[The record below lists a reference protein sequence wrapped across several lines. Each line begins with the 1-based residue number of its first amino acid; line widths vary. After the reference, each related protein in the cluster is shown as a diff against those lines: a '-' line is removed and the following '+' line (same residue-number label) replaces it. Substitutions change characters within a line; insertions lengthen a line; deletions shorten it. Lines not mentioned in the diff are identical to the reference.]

1 MNNITE
7 VGGAEGIKVLSAQ
20 REELKL
26 ILGFSKYLIGS
37 LGNVYSYQ
45 SGVLRKLAPVNNG
58 TEYYQVGI
66 TDDAG
71 KRRRKYI
78 HRLVAEAFVPNPD
91 NLPEVD
97 HIDNVRWNNVA
108 GNVRWIDLH
117 TNRRK
122 RKVLR

>member
-1 MNNITE
+1 MITE
-7 VGGAEGIKVLSAQ
+7 VGNADSLKVVFST
-20 REELKL
+20 REELKD
-26 ILGFSKYLIGS
+26 IEGFSKYKVGS
-37 LGNVYSYQ
+37 QGNVYSLQ
-45 SGVLRKLAPVNNG
+45 SGVLKKIAAVNNG

-66 TDDAG
+66 TNDEG
-71 KRRRKYI
+71 KRKRKYV

-91 NLPEVD
+91 GLPEVD

-108 GNVRWIDLH
+108 SNVRWIDLH

>member
-7 VGGAEGIKVLSAQ
+7 VGSAEGIKVIGSQ
-20 REELKL
+20 REELKS
-26 ILGFSKYLIGS
+26 IPGFSKYLIGS

-66 TDDAG
+66 TDDTG

-91 NLPEVD
+91 KLPEVD
-97 HIDNVRWNNVA
+97 HIDNVRWNNVVS
-108 GNVRWIDLH
+108 NIRWIDLH